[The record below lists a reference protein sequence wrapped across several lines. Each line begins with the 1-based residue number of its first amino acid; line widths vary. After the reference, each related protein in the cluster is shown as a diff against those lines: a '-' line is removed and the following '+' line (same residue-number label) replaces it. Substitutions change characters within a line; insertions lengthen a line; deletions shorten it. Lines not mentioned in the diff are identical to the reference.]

1 MTIRRRTALGAA
13 MGGTLG
19 LVAAPRIAAAQ
30 AFPDQPIRMIVPFA
44 AGGPADLIART
55 VSRAMSEKLGRPI
68 VVEARAGA
76 GGLIGV
82 DVASKSRPDGHT
94 LVLASSGAI
103 VIIPH
108 MRANMPY
115 DPLRDLTP
123 ITQVLAVPQIVS
135 VPPSLGVRNLAELV
149 AMAKAR
155 PGQLSFGSAGVGSSL
170 HMAGEL
176 LKLRAGIDITHIPYG
191 GAAPAVT
198 DLLAGR
204 IQILA
209 ADVPALIGQ
218 VRAGALPALAVTSQ
232 ERLAILPDVPT
243 AIEAGVPNMV
253 SETWYGI
260 FGPANIPQDRVDILV
275 AAARAALEDAEVR
288 RVLSGQG
295 GRIVGSTPADFAT
308 FMRAT
313 NATWADVVRT
323 TGARLE

>member
-1 MTIRRRTALGAA
+1 MNIGRRGAIGA
-13 MGGTLG
+13 MGMLALPG
-19 LVAAPRIAAAQ
+19 LAHAQ
-30 AFPDQPIRMIVPFA
+30 AAFPDQPIRMIVPFA
-44 AGGPADLIART
+44 AGGPADIIAR
-55 VSRAMSEKLGRPI
+55 VVARAMSERLGRPI

-94 LVLASSGAI
+94 LVMASSGAI

-108 MRANMPY
+108 MRSNMPY
-115 DPLRDLTP
+115 DPLKDLTP
-123 ITQVLAVPQIVS
+123 VTQVLAVPQIVS
-135 VPPSLGVRNLAELV
+135 VAPNSGVRNLAELV
-149 AMAKAR
+149 ARAKAR
-155 PGQLSFGSAGVGSSL
+155 PGELTFGSAGIGSSL

-218 VRAGALPALAVTSQ
+218 VRAGALPALAVTAQ

-243 AIEAGVPNMV
+243 AIEAGVPNMI
-253 SETWYGI
+253 SETWYGL
-260 FGPANIPQDRVDILV
+260 FGPAGIPQDRVEILV
-275 AAARAALEDAEVR
+275 NAARASLQDAEVR
-288 RVLSGQG
+288 RVLGEQG
-295 GRIVGSTPADFAT
+295 GRIVGSTPAEFNT
-308 FMRAT
+308 FIRET

>member
-1 MTIRRRTALGAA
+1 MNIGRRGALGAMGLLA
-13 MGGTLG
+13 MPG
-19 LVAAPRIAAAQ
+19 LAQ
-30 AFPDQPIRMIVPFA
+30 AQATFPDQPIRMIVPFA
-44 AGGPADLIART
+44 AGGPADIIAR
-55 VSRAMSEKLGRPI
+55 VVARAMSERLGRPI

-94 LVLASSGAI
+94 LVMASSGAI

-108 MRANMPY
+108 MRSNMPY

-123 ITQVLAVPQIVS
+123 VTQVLAVPQIVS
-135 VPPSLGVRNLAELV
+135 VAPNLAVRNLAELV
-149 AMAKAR
+149 AMAKAK
-155 PGQLSFGSAGVGSSL
+155 PGELTFGSAGIGSSL

-218 VRAGALPALAVTSQ
+218 VRAGALRALAVTAQ

-243 AIEAGVPNMV
+243 AIEAGVPNMI
-253 SETWYGI
+253 SETWYGL
-260 FGPANIPQDRVDILV
+260 FGPAAIPQDRVDILV
-275 AAARAALEDAEVR
+275 NAARASLQDAEVR
-288 RVLSGQG
+288 RVLGEQG
-295 GRIVGSTPADFAT
+295 GRIVGSTPAEFNT
-308 FMRAT
+308 FIRET
-313 NATWADVVRT
+313 NATWGDVVRT

>member
-1 MTIRRRTALGAA
+1 MNIGRRGALGAMGLLA
-13 MGGTLG
+13 MPG
-19 LVAAPRIAAAQ
+19 LAQ
-30 AFPDQPIRMIVPFA
+30 AQSAFPDQPIRMIVPFA
-44 AGGPADLIART
+44 AGGPADIIAR
-55 VSRAMSEKLGRPI
+55 VVARAMSERLGRPI

-94 LVLASSGAI
+94 LVMASSGAI

-108 MRANMPY
+108 MRSNMPY

-123 ITQVLAVPQIVS
+123 VTQVLAVPQIVS
-135 VPPSLGVRNLAELV
+135 VAPGLAVRNLAELV
-149 AMAKAR
+149 AMAKAK
-155 PGQLSFGSAGVGSSL
+155 PGELTFGSAGIGSSL

-218 VRAGALPALAVTSQ
+218 VRAGALRALAVTAQ

-243 AIEAGVPNMV
+243 AIEAGVPNMI
-253 SETWYGI
+253 SETWYGL
-260 FGPANIPQDRVDILV
+260 FGPAAIPQDRVDILV
-275 AAARAALEDAEVR
+275 NAARASLQDAEVR
-288 RVLSGQG
+288 RVLGEQG
-295 GRIVGSTPADFAT
+295 GRIVGSTPAEFNA
-308 FMRAT
+308 FIRET
-313 NATWADVVRT
+313 NATWGDVVRT